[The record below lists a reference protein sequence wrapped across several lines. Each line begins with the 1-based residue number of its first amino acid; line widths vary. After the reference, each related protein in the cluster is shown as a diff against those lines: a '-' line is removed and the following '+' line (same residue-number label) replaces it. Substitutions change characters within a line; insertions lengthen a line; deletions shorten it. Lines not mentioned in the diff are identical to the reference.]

1 MALTK
6 ETSTVAIEVVGQY
19 KHIQIAD
26 DTVIKEDDVE
36 ISRTRHRKT
45 LNWGALSTDGNNT
58 FIATDISG
66 ESSEVQGIANTVW
79 TQSVK
84 DAWKAKMIADN
95 NAIGQKYSV

>member
-6 ETSTVAIEVVGQY
+6 ETSTIAIEVVGQY

-26 DTVIKEDDVE
+26 DTVIKEDGVE

-45 LNWGALSTDGNNT
+45 LNCGSLSTDGNNT

-84 DAWKAKMIADN
+84 DAWKAKMIADK
-95 NAIGQKYSV
+95 NAIG

>member
-26 DTVIKEDDVE
+26 DTVIKEDGTE
-36 ISRTRHRKT
+36 ISRNRHRKT
-45 LNWGALSTDGNNT
+45 LNCGSLSTDGNDN
-58 FIATDISG
+58 FVATDISG
-66 ESSEVQGIANTVW
+66 ESSDVQGIANTVW

-84 DAWKAKMIADN
+84 DAWKAKLIADK
-95 NAIGQKYSV
+95 I

>member
-1 MALTK
+1 MALSK
-6 ETSTVAIEVVGQY
+6 DSSTVKIEVVGQY

-45 LNWGALSTDGNNT
+45 LNCGSLSTDGNNT

-84 DAWKAKMIADN
+84 DAWKEKMIADN
-95 NAIGQKYSV
+95 NAIG

>member
-6 ETSTVAIEVVGQY
+6 ETSTIAIEVVGQY

-26 DTVIKEDDVE
+26 DIIVEEDDNE

-45 LNWGALSTDGNNT
+45 LNCGSLSTDGKND
-58 FIATDISG
+58 FVATDISG
-66 ESSEVQGIANTVW
+66 ESSDVQGIANTVW

-84 DAWKAKMIADN
+84 DAWKAKMIAD
-95 NAIGQKYSV
+95 KV

>member
-6 ETSTVAIEVVGQY
+6 ETSTIAIEVVGQY

-26 DTVIKEDDVE
+26 DIIVKEDDNE

-45 LNWGALSTDGNNT
+45 LNCGSLSTDGKDD
-58 FIATDISG
+58 FVATDISG
-66 ESSEVQGIANTVW
+66 ESSEVQNIASTVW

-84 DAWKAKMIADN
+84 DAWKAKMIAD
-95 NAIGQKYSV
+95 KV

>member
-6 ETSTVAIEVVGQY
+6 ETSTIAIEVVGQY

-26 DTVIKEDDVE
+26 DIIVKEDDNE

-45 LNWGALSTDGNNT
+45 LNCGSLSTDGKND
-58 FIATDISG
+58 FVATDISG
-66 ESSEVQGIANTVW
+66 ESSDVQGIANTVW

-84 DAWKAKMIADN
+84 DAWKAKMIAD
-95 NAIGQKYSV
+95 KV

>member
-45 LNWGALSTDGNNT
+45 LNCGSLSTDGNNT

-84 DAWKAKMIADN
+84 DAWKAKMIAAYN
-95 NAIGQKYSV
+95 GIG

>member
-6 ETSTVAIEVVGQY
+6 ETSTIAIEVVGQY

-26 DTVIKEDDVE
+26 DIIVKEDDNE

-45 LNWGALSTDGNNT
+45 LNCGSLSTDGKND
-58 FIATDISG
+58 FVATDISG
-66 ESSEVQGIANTVW
+66 ESSDVQGIANTVW

-84 DAWKAKMIADN
+84 DAWKAKMIADK
-95 NAIGQKYSV
+95 G

>member
-6 ETSTVAIEVVGQY
+6 ETSTVAIEVIGEY

-26 DTVIKEDDVE
+26 DTVIKEDGAE
-36 ISRTRHRKT
+36 ISRKRHRKT
-45 LNWGALSTDGNNT
+45 LNCGSLSTDGNNT

-84 DAWKAKMIADN
+84 DAWKAKMIADK
-95 NAIGQKYSV
+95 NAIG

>member
-19 KHIQIAD
+19 KHIQIAE
-26 DTVIKEDDVE
+26 DTVIKEDGTE

-45 LNWGALSTDGNNT
+45 YSCGSLSTDGNDN
-58 FIATDISG
+58 FVATDISG

-84 DAWKAKMIADN
+84 DAWKAKLIADK
-95 NAIGQKYSV
+95 I